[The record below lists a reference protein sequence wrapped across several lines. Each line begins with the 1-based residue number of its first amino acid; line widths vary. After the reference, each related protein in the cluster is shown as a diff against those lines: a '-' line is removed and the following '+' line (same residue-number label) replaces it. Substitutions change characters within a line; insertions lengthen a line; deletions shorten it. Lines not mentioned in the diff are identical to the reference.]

1 MDKKIKV
8 RKSLVPTQKEKN
20 LFFTAAA
27 VGLCA
32 GLFGNLLASV
42 VYEALNVKEHPVIWL
57 IIFAVIFF
65 GITISFYKKIKPV
78 YYMG

>member
-1 MDKKIKV
+1 
-8 RKSLVPTQKEKN
+8 
-20 LFFTAAA
+20 
-27 VGLCA
+27 
-32 GLFGNLLASV
+32 LFGNLLASV